1 MTRPNRSTAL
11 FDVIHGL
18 WETVAASV
26 AEPQT
31 ARSDDSSPGR
41 TFRTGRGEPVIGH
54 SINEIFRI
62 DGPPAF
68 TFVEP
73 PQFAEIR
80 LALRTMGTGLIVEGP
95 SKAGKSTVIRKV
107 MDDLA
112 VPPGDQIWWHG
123 HRMPPLD
130 EFGRLLD
137 HLLGATRDTWLFI
150 EDVHRIANARYRRE
164 LGSAMKVLADQ
175 SVRHAKITLI
185 GSNPGGHSL
194 LQWMPDLVGRL
205 RVIRVDVTHD
215 RGFNTRIAELIGC
228 GEAAANVRFRRRD
241 EFVEAAAGS
250 FFLAQYLCNVAALQ
264 ARVFEAQASVV
275 KIGIGPD
282 DVIAVLHDELAVHF
296 RAPILAFAKFDA
308 GLPAP
313 GALLSLLWMLARSGD
328 GFAAI
333 RDARARCPALGPAF
347 DSLPANLARCFLDH
361 PELDGLLRYDRVTER
376 LVMEDLA
383 LRLYLRGLRWDDLA
397 RATGHDRVRF
407 HPSDG
412 PEWTAS
418 SGAGAVIQLGQAGEA
433 PRAAPEPPR
442 AAPESRRAPTEPGR
456 AAPESR
462 RAPTEPGRAAPE
474 SRRAP
479 TEPGR
484 AAPEPPC
491 RRLLHLSDLHF
502 GAKDQAIVWYSQ
514 LAADLHAQG
523 VDRLDALIVSGDL
536 ANRADRAEYDAARRF
551 VDLLMSG
558 FALSPRQVVLVPG
571 NHDVSWPVS
580 EDAYRPCRRSRYTG
594 TLAPGSYIDHE
605 GGIIEVRDHEG
616 YHQRFRE
623 FAELYRMTKGTEYSL
638 AYEHQATIHELP
650 EAGICILGLNS
661 AWEIDH
667 HFRDRASI
675 HPEALANALLQVG
688 APVAGQ
694 LRIAVFH
701 HPLHGGEDS
710 RIRDAGFLQQLAVH
724 GFQLVLHGHVHK
736 ADSEVYRYDRTEEG
750 RRIEII
756 AAGTF
761 GAPVR
766 EWVPGYPLEY
776 NLLVVTPDR
785 VTVEARCR
793 REINGAWEADARW
806 RQGPGKDPLP
816 RYVIERNDLVAG
828 PGAAPHG

>member
-26 AEPQT
+26 AESQT
-31 ARSDDSSPGR
+31 VRSDDSYPSR
-41 TFRTGRGEPVIGH
+41 SFRTGRGEAVLGH

-95 SKAGKSTVIRKV
+95 SKAGKSTAIRKV

-112 VPPGDQIWWHG
+112 VPLGDQIWWHG
-123 HRMPPLD
+123 HRMPPLA
-130 EFGRLLD
+130 EFGRMLD
-137 HLLGATRDTWLFI
+137 RLVGATRDTWLFI

-185 GSNPGGHSL
+185 GNNPGGHSL

-205 RVIRVDVTHD
+205 RVIRVDVARD
-215 RGFNTRIAELIGC
+215 RGANSRIVELIGA

-264 ARVFEAQASVV
+264 SRVFEAQPSVV

-296 RAPILAFAKFDA
+296 RAPILAFARFDA
-308 GLPAP
+308 VLATP
-313 GALLSLLWMLARSGD
+313 GAGLCLLWMLAHSGD
-328 GFAAI
+328 GFAAV
-333 RDARARCPALGPAF
+333 RDARMHWPALGAAF
-347 DSLPANLARCFLDH
+347 DHLADNLGRCFQDH
-361 PELDGLLRYDRVTER
+361 PELDGLLHYDRVTER

-383 LRLYLRGLRWDDLA
+383 LRLYLRGLRWDDLVKV
-397 RATGHDRVRF
+397 TGHGRVRF
-407 HPSDG
+407 DPDDG
-412 PEWTAS
+412 PEWPVPAA
-418 SGAGAVIQLGQAGEA
+418 AGAALPAGQAGAGGPHPAAGEIVASGPDARVA
-433 PRAAPEPPR
+433 PAPPP
-442 AAPESRRAPTEPGR
+442 
-456 AAPESR
+456 
-462 RAPTEPGRAAPE
+462 
-474 SRRAP
+474 
-479 TEPGR
+479 
-484 AAPEPPC
+484 

-502 GAKDQAIVWYSQ
+502 GARDPAIVSYAQ

-536 ANRADRAEYDAARRF
+536 VNRADPAEYDAARRF
-551 VDLLMSG
+551 LDLLMSG
-558 FALSPRQVVLVPG
+558 FALSPEQIVLVPG

-580 EDAYRPCRRSRYTG
+580 EDAYRPWRRSRYPG

-605 GGIIEVRDHEG
+605 GGLIEVVDQDG
-616 YHQRFRE
+616 YHQRFRP
-623 FAELYRMTKGTEYSL
+623 FADLYRQAKGTEYPL
-638 AYEHQATIHELP
+638 AYEHQATVHQLD
-650 EAGICILGLNS
+650 GICIVGLNS

-675 HPEALANALLQVG
+675 HPEALANALLEVG
-688 APVAGQ
+688 KPVAGQ

-724 GFQLVLHGHVHK
+724 GFRLVLHGHVHK
-736 ADSEVYRYDRTEEG
+736 ADSEVYRYDRTEDG
-750 RRIEII
+750 RRIEIV

-761 GAPVR
+761 GAPAR
-766 EWVPGYPLEY
+766 DWVPGYPLEY
-776 NLLVVTPDR
+776 NLLVVTPDK

-806 RQGPGKDPLP
+806 RQGPGKDPVP
-816 RYVIERNDLVAG
+816 RYVIDRNIDSNRDRTPAG
-828 PGAAPHG
+828 PGAQPQS

>member
-26 AEPQT
+26 VEPQ
-31 ARSDDSSPGR
+31 AVRSDDSYPSR
-41 TFRTGRGEPVIGH
+41 SFRTGRGEPLIGH

-95 SKAGKSTVIRKV
+95 SKAGKSTAIRKV

-112 VPPGDQIWWHG
+112 VPLGDQIWWHG
-123 HRMPPLD
+123 HRMPPLA
-130 EFGRLLD
+130 EFGRMLD
-137 HLLGATRDTWLFI
+137 RLLGATHDTWLFI

-185 GSNPGGHSL
+185 GNNPGGHSL

-205 RVIRVDVTHD
+205 RVIRVDVAHD
-215 RGFNTRIAELIGC
+215 RGSNSRIAELIGS
-228 GEAAANVRFRRRD
+228 GEAAANIRFRRRD

-264 ARVFEAQASVV
+264 SRVFEAQASVV

-296 RAPILAFAKFDA
+296 RVPVLAFARFDA
-308 GLPAP
+308 ALATP
-313 GALLSLLWMLARSGD
+313 GAGLCLLWMLAHSSD

-333 RDARARCPALGPAF
+333 RDARLRWPALGPAF
-347 DSLPANLARCFLDH
+347 DALPANLGRCFQDH
-361 PELDGLLRYDRVTER
+361 PELDGLLHHDRVAER

-383 LRLYLRGLRWDDLA
+383 LRLYLRGLRWEDFVKA
-397 RATGHDRVRF
+397 SGHGRVRF

-412 PEWTAS
+412 PDWPAS
-418 SGAGAVIQLGQAGEA
+418 VAGASAAGAAGPAIEGA
-433 PRAAPEPPR
+433 PALRPAPEQ
-442 AAPESRRAPTEPGR
+442 PT
-456 AAPESR
+456 
-462 RAPTEPGRAAPE
+462 
-474 SRRAP
+474 
-479 TEPGR
+479 
-484 AAPEPPC
+484 

-502 GAKDQAIVWYSQ
+502 GARDPAIVSYTQ
-514 LAADLHAQG
+514 LAADLHAQD
-523 VDRLDALIVSGDL
+523 VDRLDGLIVSGDL
-536 ANRADRAEYDAARRF
+536 VNRADPAEYDAARRF
-551 VDLLMSG
+551 LDLLMAG
-558 FALSPRQVVLVPG
+558 FALAPEQIVLVPG

-580 EDAYRPCRRSRYTG
+580 EDAYRPCRKSRYTG

-605 GGIIEVRDHEG
+605 GGLIEVRDQDG
-616 YHQRFRE
+616 YHQRFRS
-623 FAELYRMTKGTEYSL
+623 FADLYRATKGAEYPL
-638 AYEHQATIHELP
+638 AYEHQATVHKLAD
-650 EAGICILGLNS
+650 AGICIIGLNS

-675 HPEALANALLQVG
+675 HPEALANALLEVG
-688 APVAGQ
+688 KPVAGQ

-724 GFQLVLHGHVHK
+724 GFRLVLHGHVHK
-736 ADSEVYRYDRTEEG
+736 ADSEIYRYDRTEDG

-761 GAPVR
+761 GAPAR

-776 NLLVVTPDR
+776 NLLVVAPDKI
-785 VTVEARCR
+785 TVEARCR

-816 RYVIERNDLVAG
+816 RYVIDRNDLAAGAVARS
-828 PGAAPHG
+828 PG

>member
-1 MTRPNRSTAL
+1 L

-18 WETVAASV
+18 WETVTASV
-26 AEPQT
+26 VEP
-31 ARSDDSSPGR
+31 AIESRAVRSDDSTPNR
-41 TFRTGRGEPVIGH
+41 TFRTGRGEPLIGH

-95 SKAGKSTVIRKV
+95 SKAGKSTAIRKV

-112 VPPGDQIWWHG
+112 VPLGDQIWWHG
-123 HRMPPLD
+123 HRMPPLA
-130 EFGRLLD
+130 EFGRMLD
-137 HLLGATRDTWLFI
+137 RLLGASHDTWLFI

-185 GSNPGGHSL
+185 GNNPGGHSL
-194 LQWMPDLVGRL
+194 VQWMPDLVGRV
-205 RVIRVDVTHD
+205 RVIRVDVARD
-215 RGFNTRIAELIGC
+215 RGSNSRIAELIGS
-228 GEAAANVRFRRRD
+228 GEAAANIRFRRRD

-264 ARVFEAQASVV
+264 SRVFEAQASVV

-282 DVIAVLHDELAVHF
+282 DVIAALHDELAVHF
-296 RAPILAFAKFDA
+296 RAPILALARFDA
-308 GLPAP
+308 ALPAP
-313 GALLSLLWMLARSGD
+313 GAGLCLLWMLAHSSD

-333 RDARARCPALGPAF
+333 HDARARWPALDPAF
-347 DSLPANLARCFLDH
+347 DELPANLARCFQDH
-361 PELDGLLRYDRVTER
+361 PELDGLLHHDRVTER

-383 LRLYLRGLRWDDLA
+383 LRLYLRGLRWDDFVKE
-397 RATGHDRVRF
+397 TGHGRVRF
-407 HPSDG
+407 HPGDG
-412 PEWTAS
+412 PEWPVSSAAGARLAGPAGS
-418 SGAGAVIQLGQAGEA
+418 SAQVVPAGALAPSGAALR
-433 PRAAPEPPR
+433 PAPEPP
-442 AAPESRRAPTEPGR
+442 T
-456 AAPESR
+456 
-462 RAPTEPGRAAPE
+462 
-474 SRRAP
+474 
-479 TEPGR
+479 
-484 AAPEPPC
+484 

-502 GAKDQAIVWYSQ
+502 GARDQAIVSYTQ
-514 LAADLHAQG
+514 LAADLHSQG

-536 ANRADRAEYDAARRF
+536 VNRADPAEYEAARRF
-551 VDLLMSG
+551 LDLLMAG
-558 FALSPRQVVLVPG
+558 FALAPEQVVLVPG

-580 EDAYRPCRRSRYTG
+580 EDAYRPCRKSRYTG

-605 GGIIEVRDHEG
+605 GGLIEVRDQDG
-616 YHQRFRE
+616 YHQRFRA
-623 FAELYRMTKGTEYSL
+623 FADLYRATKGTEYPL
-638 AYEHQATIHELP
+638 AYEHQGTVHQLAG
-650 EAGICILGLNS
+650 AGICIIGLNS
-661 AWEIDH
+661 AWEVDH

-675 HPEALANALLQVG
+675 HPEALANALLEVG
-688 APVAGQ
+688 KPVAGQ

-724 GFQLVLHGHVHK
+724 GFRLVLHGHVHR
-736 ADSEVYRYDRTEEG
+736 ADSEVYRYDRTEDG
-750 RRIEII
+750 RRIEIV

-761 GAPVR
+761 GAPTH

-776 NLLVVTPDR
+776 NLLIVTPDR

-793 REINGAWEADARW
+793 REVNGAWEADARW

-816 RYVIERNDLVAG
+816 RYVIDRNDLAAG
-828 PGAAPHG
+828 PRASPG

>member
-26 AEPQT
+26 VEPQ
-31 ARSDDSSPGR
+31 AVRSDDSYPTRS
-41 TFRTGRGEPVIGH
+41 FRTGRGEPVIGH

-95 SKAGKSTVIRKV
+95 SKAGKSTAIRKV

-112 VPPGDQIWWHG
+112 VPLGDQIWWHG
-123 HRMPPLD
+123 HRMPPLA
-130 EFGRLLD
+130 EFGRMLD
-137 HLLGATRDTWLFI
+137 RLLGATRDTWLFI

-185 GSNPGGHSL
+185 GNNPGGHSL

-205 RVIRVDVTHD
+205 RVIRVDVAHD
-215 RGFNTRIAELIGC
+215 RGSNSRIAELIGS
-228 GEAAANVRFRRRD
+228 GEAAANIRFRRRD

-264 ARVFEAQASVV
+264 SRVFEAQESVV

-296 RAPILAFAKFDA
+296 HAPILAFARFDA
-308 GLPAP
+308 TLATP
-313 GALLSLLWMLARSGD
+313 GAGLCLLWMLAHSSD
-328 GFAAI
+328 GFAAV
-333 RDARARCPALGPAF
+333 RDARLRWPALGPAF
-347 DSLPANLARCFLDH
+347 DALPANLGRCFQDH
-361 PELDGLLRYDRVTER
+361 PELDGLLHHDRVAER

-383 LRLYLRGLRWDDLA
+383 LRLYLRGLRWEDLVKES
-397 RATGHDRVRF
+397 GHGRVRF
-407 HPSDG
+407 RPGDG
-412 PEWTAS
+412 PAWPAS
-418 SGAGAVIQLGQAGEA
+418 SIAAAANHPGAPGAAGHGGPIVQAGPA
-433 PRAAPEPPR
+433 PRSAPEPPI
-442 AAPESRRAPTEPGR
+442 
-456 AAPESR
+456 
-462 RAPTEPGRAAPE
+462 
-474 SRRAP
+474 
-479 TEPGR
+479 
-484 AAPEPPC
+484 

-502 GAKDQAIVWYSQ
+502 GARDPAIVSYTQ

-523 VDRLDALIVSGDL
+523 VDRLDGLIVSGDL
-536 ANRADRAEYDAARRF
+536 VNRADPAEYDAARRF
-551 VDLLMSG
+551 LDLLMAG
-558 FALSPRQVVLVPG
+558 FALAPEQIVLVPG

-580 EDAYRPCRRSRYTG
+580 EDAYRPCRKSRYTG

-605 GGIIEVRDHEG
+605 GGLIEVRDQDS
-616 YHQRFRE
+616 YHQRFRS
-623 FAELYRMTKGTEYSL
+623 FADLYRATKGTEYSL
-638 AYEHQATIHELP
+638 AYEHQATVHQLAD
-650 EAGICILGLNS
+650 AGICIIGLNS

-675 HPEALANALLQVG
+675 HPEALANALLEVG
-688 APVAGQ
+688 KPVAGQ

-724 GFQLVLHGHVHK
+724 GFRLVLHGHVHK
-736 ADSEVYRYDRTEEG
+736 ADSEIYRYDRTEDG
-750 RRIEII
+750 RRIEIV

-761 GAPVR
+761 GAPAR
-766 EWVPGYPLEY
+766 DWVPGYPLEY
-776 NLLVVTPDR
+776 NLLVVAANR
-785 VTVEARCR
+785 ITVEARCR

-816 RYVIERNDLVAG
+816 RYVIDRNDLAATPVA
-828 PGAAPHG
+828 PSHG